1 MKSKFL
7 FIVITTLLVVIIFNI
22 LIKKQTKKLYCIRKI
37 QVQIANFKKAAFR
50 LGVIHIDEEQ
60 KYIDSIKNDIY
71 NQCLK
76 SS

>member
-7 FIVITTLLVVIIFNI
+7 FIVITAILVVIIFNI
-22 LIKKQTKKLYCIRKI
+22 LIKKQAKKLYCIRKI
-37 QVQIANFKKAAFR
+37 RVQIANFKKAAFR
-50 LGVIHIDEEQ
+50 LGVIRIDQEQ
-60 KYIDSIKNDIY
+60 KYIDSIKNDLY